1 MPAMFEELKDTVVL
15 ITGASTGIGAAAALA
30 FGRQGAHVGV
40 HYNRSREA
48 AEGVASEIETSGGR
62 ATLVQGDMSDS
73 VAAASVVAQ
82 AIDAGGRLDVLVNN
96 AGHMV
101 DRIPVERMDDDA
113 FDRVVDLNARSA
125 VATIRAAVPQFRRQG
140 KGNIINVSS
149 VSARTGGSAGSI
161 LYSAA
166 KGFVSTMTRGLA
178 RELAPDNIRVN
189 AVSPGVILTA
199 FHEKYST
206 PEKLESQR
214 RIIPLGRLGT
224 AEDCAGAFL
233 FLATDALSGYITG
246 QVIEV
251 NGGQIMP

>member
-1 MPAMFEELKDTVVL
+1 MFEELKDKVVL
-15 ITGASTGIGAAAALA
+15 VTGASTGIGAAAALA
-30 FGRQGAHVGV
+30 FGRLGAHVVV
-40 HYNRSREA
+40 HYNSSRAA
-48 AEGVASEIETSGGR
+48 AEGVASEIEGSGGK
-62 ATLVQGDMSDS
+62 ATLVQGDMSDGPT
-73 VAAASVVAQ
+73 AASVVEQ
-82 AIDAGGRLDVLVNN
+82 AIAAAGGRLDVLVNN

-101 DRIPVERMDDDA
+101 DRITVDAMSDDA
-113 FDRVVDLNARSA
+113 FEQVVDLNARSA
-125 VATIRAAVPQFRRQG
+125 VAAIRAAVPQFRRQG

-149 VSARTGGSAGSI
+149 VSARTGGSTGSI

-166 KGFVSTMTRGLA
+166 KGFVSTMTHGLA
-178 RELAPDNIRVN
+178 KELAPDNIRVN

-214 RIIPLGRLGT
+214 KIIPMGRLGT

-246 QVIEV
+246 QIIEV

>member
-1 MPAMFEELKDTVVL
+1 
-15 ITGASTGIGAAAALA
+15 
-30 FGRQGAHVGV
+30 
-40 HYNRSREA
+40 
-48 AEGVASEIETSGGR
+48 
-62 ATLVQGDMSDS
+62 
-73 VAAASVVAQ
+73 
-82 AIDAGGRLDVLVNN
+82 
-96 AGHMV
+96 
-101 DRIPVERMDDDA
+101 
-113 FDRVVDLNARSA
+113 
-125 VATIRAAVPQFRRQG
+125 
-140 KGNIINVSS
+140 
-149 VSARTGGSAGSI
+149 
-161 LYSAA
+161 
-166 KGFVSTMTRGLA
+166 MTHGLA

-214 RIIPLGRLGT
+214 KIIPMGRLGT

>member
-1 MPAMFEELKDTVVL
+1 MFEELNDRVVL

-30 FGRQGAHVGV
+30 FGRLGAHVVV
-40 HYNRSREA
+40 HYNASRVEA
-48 AEGVASEIETSGGR
+48 ERVAAGINGSGGT
-62 ATLVQGDMSDS
+62 ATLVQGDMSDG
-73 VAAASVVAQ
+73 AAAAAVVDQ
-82 AIDAGGRLDVLVNN
+82 AIAACGRLDVLVNN

-101 DRIPVERMDDDA
+101 DRFPVEDMDDDA

-125 VATIRAAVPQFRRQG
+125 VAAVRAAVPQFRRQG
-140 KGNIINVSS
+140 RGNIINVSS
-149 VSARTGGSAGSI
+149 VSARTGGSTGSI

-166 KGFVSTMTRGLA
+166 KGFVSTMTHGLA

-189 AVSPGVILTA
+189 AVSPGVIMTA

-214 RIIPLGRLGT
+214 KIIPMGRLGT

>member
-1 MPAMFEELKDTVVL
+1 MFEELKDKVVL

-30 FGRQGAHVGV
+30 FGRLGAHVVV
-40 HYNRSREA
+40 HYNKSEDA
-48 AEGVASEIETSGGR
+48 ARDVAAGIDESGGK
-62 ATLVQGDMSDS
+62 ATLVHGDMSDGPT
-73 VAAASVVAQ
+73 AASVVQ
-82 AIDAGGRLDVLVNN
+82 RAIAKAGRLDILINN

-101 DRIPVERMDDDA
+101 DRIPVEDMDDDA
-113 FDRVVDLNARSA
+113 FDRVLDLNARSA
-125 VATIRAAVPQFRRQG
+125 VAAIRAAVPQFRRQG

-149 VSARTGGSAGSI
+149 ISARGGGSRGSV
-161 LYSAA
+161 LYSGA

-178 RELAPDNIRVN
+178 KELAADNIRVN

-206 PEKLESQR
+206 PEKLEQQR
-214 RIIPLGRLGT
+214 QTIPLGRLGT

-233 FLATDALSGYITG
+233 FLATDALSGYVTG

-251 NGGQIMP
+251 SGGQIMP

>member
-48 AEGVASEIETSGGR
+48 AEVVASEIETSGGR

-82 AIDAGGRLDVLVNN
+82 TIAAGGRLDVLVNN

-125 VATIRAAVPQFRRQG
+125 VATIRATVPQFRRQG

-149 VSARTGGSAGSI
+149 VSARTGGSTGST

-233 FLATDALSGYITG
+233 FLATDALSGYIAG